1 MRNLPYRT
9 RFIPVP
15 VGQKKVSGLCLL
27 LMTLVFLLTFVAPV
41 LARST
46 KPVISFTSVDPGKTQ
61 IDING
66 MYLHDGSNNP
76 IVILGL
82 NGKGGTTVDIPLVVD
97 AIDAE
102 GIMMLKV
109 YLKKA

>member
-15 VGQKKVSGLCLL
+15 VGQKKVSGLSLL

-41 LARST
+41 LADDDKGHGKK
-46 KPVISFTSVDPGKTQ
+46 KPVITFTSVDTTTTPSK

-66 MYLHDGSNNP
+66 KNLHDGETDP
-76 IVILGL
+76 EVFLGL
-82 NGKGGTTVDIPLVVD
+82 RD
-97 AIDAE
+97 
-102 GIMMLKV
+102 
-109 YLKKA
+109 KKKQDRGNPARG